1 MNSSENVTSE
11 NIPQGI
17 AEYAR
22 KIDHVAIAVRDLEKS
37 IIFYARL
44 GFALTERMTTRGSES
59 GMVSA
64 VMMAG
69 PVKFVL
75 LQGTDENSQITR
87 FINEFGPGAQHIA
100 IEVENCEAVCDALE
114 SNGLPFNTKII
125 KGPGLTQRFTQ
136 RCPES
141 GVMLE
146 FIERNETT
154 EGFSEQNVSDLF
166 KQLEDNDTF

>member
-1 MNSSENVTSE
+1 MKRAEDVNPVSIHS
-11 NIPQGI
+11 GI

-22 KIDHVAIAVRDLEKS
+22 KIDHVAIAVQDLEKS
-37 IIFYARL
+37 ISFYTQL
-44 GFALTERMTTRGSES
+44 GFELTERMTTRGSES
-59 GMVSA
+59 GMISA

-100 IEVENCEAVCDALE
+100 IEVEHCEAVCEALE
-114 SNGLPFNTKII
+114 NNGLIFNTGII

-136 RCPES
+136 RSPAS

-146 FIERNETT
+146 FIQRHETI
-154 EGFSEQNVSDLF
+154 EGFSEQNVADLF
-166 KQLEDNDTF
+166 KQLEDKGTF